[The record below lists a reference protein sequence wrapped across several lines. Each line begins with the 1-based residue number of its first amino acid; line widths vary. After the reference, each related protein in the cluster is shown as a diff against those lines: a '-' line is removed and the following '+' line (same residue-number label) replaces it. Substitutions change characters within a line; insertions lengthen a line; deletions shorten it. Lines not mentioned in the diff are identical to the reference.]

1 MKTKFIAALI
11 AAATHAGATIPA
23 ASAAEVGNDWV
34 VGDWKC
40 EADHKTVAS
49 MSWRYPMVASIE
61 ADSVSGAALT
71 GQWRRPGEAGD
82 PLVYRDGNENYIAF
96 ELANTP
102 DTRLTMSRVGNKMV
116 GQLGADT
123 LTCRRK

>member
-11 AAATHAGATIPA
+11 AAATLAGTAIPA
-23 ASAAEVGNDWV
+23 AAAETVGNDWV

-49 MSWRYPMVASIE
+49 MSWRYPMIASAD
-61 ADSVSGAALT
+61 ADSVSGAAFM
-71 GQWRRPGEAGD
+71 GVWRRPGEAGD
-82 PLVYRDGNENYIAF
+82 ALVYRDGSDSYVAF
-96 ELANTP
+96 ELAKTP
-102 DTRLTMSRVGNKMV
+102 DTKLTMSRVGNKMV